1 MNETWAERNNRRL
14 EQAGINP
21 AELIVIAGEIITEDG
36 FIDESEVLR
45 IYTKRNGWQPK
56 APEEFY
62 IQEVESE
69 IYDLLVIS
77 GLVEDEEDDIPDC
90 FGFTHQYRDIG

>member
-1 MNETWAERNNRRL
+1 METYQERNNRRL

-36 FIDESEVLR
+36 FIDEGEVLR
-45 IYTKRNGWQPK
+45 IYTERTGWQPK
-56 APEEFY
+56 APEYFY

-69 IYDLLVIS
+69 IYDLLVLS
-77 GLVEDEEDDIPDC
+77 GLVKEEDDDIPDS
-90 FGFTHQYRDIG
+90 FSFTHQYRDIG